1 MICPKCNLGIRFEIS
16 SSSPVYNEEH
26 PTIKNYGFDIA
37 HGFCPECNQF
47 VVLLRHGRYWSHDF
61 NDEGARELTEVLSQ
75 QVIFPRTSL
84 KRIEPE
90 VPDNYR
96 REFQEAYSVLQVSPR
111 ASAAMSRRLLQAIL
125 REKFGIK
132 KRNLADEVDEFLS
145 ISGIPSYLSQEVDAI
160 RNVGNFASHPIK
172 NTQTGEIVEVE
183 PGEAE
188 WLIDVLDA
196 LFDFAFIQPA
206 RTEKRRNELNEKLD
220 AAGKPLMKS
229 KN

>member
-1 MICPKCNLGIRFEIS
+1 MICPKCNLGIRFEVS
-16 SSSPVYNEEH
+16 TSSPVYNEEH
-26 PTIKNYGFDIA
+26 PSIKQYGFDVA
-37 HGFCPECNQF
+37 NGFCPECNQF

-61 NDEGARELTEVLSQ
+61 NDDGSRELTEILSQ

-84 KRIEPE
+84 KKVEPE
-90 VPDNYR
+90 VPDSYR

-111 ASAAMSRRLLQAIL
+111 ASAAMSRRLLQTIL
-125 REKFGIK
+125 REKFGIQ
-132 KRNLADEVDEFLS
+132 KRSLADEIDEFLS
-145 ISGIPSYLSQEVDAI
+145 IPGIPSYLSQEIDAI

-206 RTEKRRNELNEKLD
+206 RMAKRRDQLNEKLI
-220 AAGKPLMKS
+220 AAGKHLMK
-229 KN
+229 

>member
-26 PTIKNYGFDIA
+26 PSIKQYGYDIA

-47 VVLLRHGRYWSHDF
+47 IVLLRSGRYWSHDF
-61 NDEGARELTEVLSQ
+61 NDEGARKLTEILSQ
-75 QVIFPRTSL
+75 QVIFPRTAL
-84 KRIEPE
+84 KKIEAE
-90 VPDNYR
+90 VPDGYR
-96 REFQEAYSVLQVSPR
+96 MEFQEAYSVLQVSPR
-111 ASAAMSRRLLQAIL
+111 ASAAMSRRLLQTIL

-132 KRNLADEVDEFLS
+132 KRNLADEIDEFLS
-145 ISGIPSYLSQEVDAI
+145 IPGIPSYLSQEVDAI

-206 RTEKRRNELNEKLD
+206 RMEKRRNQLNEKL
-220 AAGKPLMKS
+220 ASAGKPQMK
-229 KN
+229 